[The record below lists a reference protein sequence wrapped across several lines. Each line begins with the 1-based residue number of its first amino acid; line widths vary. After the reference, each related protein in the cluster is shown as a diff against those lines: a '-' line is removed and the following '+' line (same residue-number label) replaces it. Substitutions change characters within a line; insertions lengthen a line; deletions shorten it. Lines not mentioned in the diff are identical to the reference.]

1 MLLYKKF
8 FSFSLVSF
16 KVSLVFLIFWSLNMI
31 CPGVGSFFLAFVLF
45 FVLWV
50 LRSVIN
56 FGEISYCFKYCFYSF
71 PLSSYGT
78 HIMCMLHLWR
88 CPTVLWYSVSLL
100 FNLFFF
106 FPLCFSGLESC
117 IDKPSSSE
125 IISLVVSNW
134 WLHPSKTVYVS
145 IIGFLISSIYFLAFS
160 IHYPYAP
167 TCRLLIP

>member
-106 FPLCFSGLESC
+106 SSLLFRFRILYWQTLQLRDYFFSC
-117 IDKPSSSE
+117 IKLMTAP
-125 IISLVVSNW
+125 IKNSLRFYYRV
-134 WLHPSKTVYVS
+134 
-145 IIGFLISSIYFLAFS
+145 FDF
-160 IHYPYAP
+160 
-167 TCRLLIP
+167 